1 MQLRRRFG
9 KIWAVA
15 ALLALSACA
24 TPQADRVIQD
34 RGALP
39 SQASVTTVPFFPQDD
54 LYCGPASLAMA
65 LTWSGLS
72 VTQTDIAP
80 MVYTPGREGTLP
92 ADMLAAARRSGRL
105 AVPVQSLDDML
116 AEIAGGHPVVVF
128 QNLALDWFPRWHF
141 AVAKGYDLD
150 AGDLI
155 LHSGLIADHRTALRT
170 FERTWRR
177 ADHWAMVVLPPDRL
191 PVRAD
196 ELAVLRAAA
205 GLERV
210 QRASDAAA
218 AYSAILQ
225 RWPESLGAAIGLG
238 NARYASRDLAGSEAA
253 FRLAVE
259 RHPSSA
265 ASWNNLAHVL
275 ASRGRQDEAIR
286 AAQQAV
292 SLGNGAENYRATL
305 EEVSKP
311 KTGN

>member
-1 MQLRRRFG
+1 MQRRRGSGFV
-9 KIWAVA
+9 WAIA
-15 ALLALSACA
+15 ALLILSACA
-24 TPQADRVIQD
+24 TPQTDRIVRD
-34 RGALP
+34 RGTLP
-39 SQASVTTVPFFPQDD
+39 SQASVTATPFFPQDD
-54 LYCGPASLAMA
+54 LYCGPASLAMV

-72 VTQTDIAP
+72 VTQADIAP

-105 AVPVQSLDDML
+105 AVPVQSLHDML

-128 QNLALDWFPRWHF
+128 QNLALDWFPQWHF

-170 FERTWRR
+170 FEHTWRR
-177 ADHWAMVVLPPDRL
+177 ADYWAMVVLPPDRL

-196 ELAVLRAAA
+196 ELSVLRAAA

-210 QRASDAAA
+210 QRPADAATAYA
-218 AYSAILQ
+218 AMLQ
-225 RWPESLGAAIGLG
+225 RWPDSLGAAIGLG
-238 NARYASRDLAGSEAA
+238 NARYAGRDIAGAEAA

-259 RHPSSA
+259 RHPGSPV
-265 ASWNNLAHVL
+265 SWNNFAHVL
-275 ASRGRQDEAIR
+275 SLRGRREEAI
-286 AAQQAV
+286 AAAEQAV
-292 SLGNGAENYRATL
+292 RLGNGAENYRATL
-305 EEVSKP
+305 EEVSNP